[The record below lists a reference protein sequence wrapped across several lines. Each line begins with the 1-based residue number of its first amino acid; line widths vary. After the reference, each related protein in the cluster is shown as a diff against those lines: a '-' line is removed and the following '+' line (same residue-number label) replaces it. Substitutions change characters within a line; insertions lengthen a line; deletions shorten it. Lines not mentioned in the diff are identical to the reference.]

1 MDDDGLRNY
10 HVKESYGARLSS
22 LDYDPTQEVTEF
34 NCFSGGS
41 IEKSSVDSIKTELNC
56 FNGGGSIEK
65 SSDDN
70 IKTELNCFNGGIIEK
85 SLTNNAYAANNNTNA
100 ANDNDNINKSND
112 TNWINFFSM
121 PGICVTD
128 IAKQTLSTPLK
139 MIHFFDFND
148 EEVNDIRA
156 VRFISFQDLKKFP
169 CLPKY
174 NDNKDICIDFLSIKR
189 QHSLFIYVSHTWLRD
204 QNSIIHPDNS
214 NNDKFNLIISAI
226 DRIQAINAK
235 LFSQLYIWIDYCCT
249 NQDNLK
255 STDYEILDKVIEAC
269 DIILTPIIDEDFDS
283 WNLDDTCQAGYLH
296 DYKAKAWNL
305 YLNNSWTYLELL
317 LAASIPLYPDTDI
330 IFSLR
335 KSKASNALKQAMVV
349 GRRPHFIYGTKE
361 ERNKKDPYLLP
372 GMYGKI
378 NKLLKDHGDPRM
390 MYISKESDR
399 KKIDFL
405 YDKLITY
412 IFVNEQIMISKKFKG
427 KSTIINDDGEIYSGD
442 LKNDLR
448 HGRGFLIFPNGS
460 SYKGKFINGKFH
472 DKKGVFVWASGD
484 SYYGGFVNG
493 SMEGDGVFS
502 RACDGYSEHGI
513 WKDDKLTKSSRK
525 KTDEKCILM

>member
-1 MDDDGLRNY
+1 MDDKLESY
-10 HVKESYGARLSS
+10 HIRETYGARLSS
-22 LDYDPTQEVTEF
+22 LSWDPTKDKHQTVDTEL
-34 NCFSGGS
+34 NCFNGGS
-41 IEKSSVDSIKTELNC
+41 IEKSSVDNTKTELNC
-56 FNGGGSIEK
+56 FNGGGIEK
-65 SSDDN
+65 SP
-70 IKTELNCFNGGIIEK
+70 
-85 SLTNNAYAANNNTNA
+85 TNNTIAGTKNVANDNNNNNTNA
-100 ANDNDNINKSND
+100 ANEFSS
-112 TNWINFFSM
+112 INFFSIS
-121 PGICVTD
+121 GVCITD
-128 IAKQTLSTPLK
+128 IAKQTLSSPLEV
-139 MIHFFDFND
+139 IHFFDFHD

-156 VRFISFQDLKKFP
+156 IRFISFQDLKKFP

-174 NDNKDICIDFLSIKR
+174 NDNKDLSIDFLSIKR
-189 QHSLFIYVSHTWLRD
+189 QHSLFIYISHTWLRNPD
-204 QNSIIHPDNS
+204 QNFNSIHPDNS
-214 NNDKFNLIISAI
+214 NNDKFHLIISAI
-226 DRIQAINAK
+226 DRIQSIHAK
-235 LFSQLYIWIDYCCT
+235 LFSQVYVWIDYCCT
-249 NQDNLK
+249 NQDSLT
-255 STDYEILDKVIEAC
+255 STEYEILDKVIEAS

-283 WNLDDTCQAGYLH
+283 WNLEDTCQAGYLY
-296 DYKAKAWNL
+296 DYKAKSWNGVEKHS
-305 YLNNSWTYLELL
+305 YLNRSWTYLELL
-317 LAASIPLYPDTDI
+317 LSASIPLYPDTDI

-335 KSKASNALKQAMVV
+335 KSKASNALKQAMIL

-361 ERNKKDPYLLP
+361 ERSNNNPYLLP

-412 IFVNEQIMISKKFKG
+412 IFINEQIMISKKFKG
-427 KSTIINDDGEIYSGD
+427 KLTTEINDDGEIYIGD

-460 SYKGKFINGKFH
+460 SYKGKFVNGKFN

-493 SMEGDGVFS
+493 SMDGDGIFS
-502 RACDGYSEHGI
+502 RACDGYTEHGI

-525 KTDEKCILM
+525 TVEKCILM